1 MAQNGFT
8 ILELVTVIVLLG
20 IVAFAA
26 IPRIDFNAG
35 KTPLSADVVASDIA
49 HTQLTAMNQNVSKCM
64 IFTAASA
71 TYEYGAAYCPP
82 GPTIVAT
89 CTVGTGETR
98 NLADLGANI
107 TIAAPVPAG
116 GVLAFNSLGEPYG
129 SAAWA
134 AALTITVTDG
144 TTPQNITVQ
153 KITGKVN

>member
-1 MAQNGFT
+1 
-8 ILELVTVIVLLG
+8 VLLG

-71 TYEYGAAYCPP
+71 TYEYGAAYCPV
-82 GPTIVAT
+82 TIVAPCVALAT